1 MVDILETHEKKRNT
15 NIQVTVSHLQ
25 NSEVEFRIISLAV
38 YLPQLGPK
46 HWLLLP
52 GEGAVAHPVLQV
64 LCFVQVGWR
73 PGVSWGVGAAAR
85 RFRIFA
91 VCTEFVTAPSL
102 QTPFPRLGGLH
113 RAHLAWSSFQVALDA
128 QFTQTATV
136 QRGGA
141 QQDPG
146 QLLSDTGRCPS

>member
-52 GEGAVAHPVLQV
+52 GEGAGAHPELQV
-64 LCFVQVGWR
+64 LSFVQVGWR

>member
-52 GEGAVAHPVLQV
+52 GEGAGAHPELQV
-64 LCFVQVGWR
+64 LSFVQVGWR
-73 PGVSWGVGAAAR
+73 PGVSAGMEGPQR
-85 RFRIFA
+85 GSGEKTQNL
-91 VCTEFVTAPSL
+91 CS
-102 QTPFPRLGGLH
+102 LH
-113 RAHLAWSSFQVALDA
+113 RICHCSLPPNPLPSTRWPTQGPSRMVFLSS
-128 QFTQTATV
+128 
-136 QRGGA
+136 
-141 QQDPG
+141 
-146 QLLSDTGRCPS
+146 CP